1 MEFWHVLNRGVEKR
15 TIAQDDR
22 DRKRFV
28 HSLYYMNDTRSA
40 KNDERDRSVSEMS
53 TELDDRKR
61 LVTVH
66 AWCLMGNHYHLLLS
80 DYTEGGI
87 SEFTRKLSIG
97 YTHYFNLKYERSG
110 VLFQGRTKKVPITTD
125 RQFLYIMP
133 YIHLNPLD
141 FHKETHGWRRQCVAK
156 PTSALGHITAYRW
169 SSYRNYSGESEFSPI
184 LAGSELY
191 VDREAHVQTLNHF
204 LRQAPEP
211 DIDKLAL
218 E

>member
-1 MEFWHVLNRGVEKR
+1 MDFWHVLNRGVEKR
-15 TIAQDDR
+15 SIVQDNR
-22 DRKRFV
+22 DRVRFV
-28 HSLYYMNDTRSA
+28 QCLYYMNDERSSENA
-40 KNDERDRSVSEMS
+40 VRDMGDLALG
-53 TELDDRKR
+53 TEDDRER

-80 DYTEGGI
+80 ENTDGGI
-87 SEFTRKLSIG
+87 GQYTRKLNIG

-110 VLFQGRTKKVPITTD
+110 VLFQGKTKRVPITSE

-141 FHKETHGWRRQCVAK
+141 FHKETQDWRRQCVAK
-156 PTSALGHITAYRW
+156 PTSALEHITAYRW
-169 SSYRNYSGESEFSPI
+169 SSYRNYAGESESAPI

-191 VDREAHVQTLNHF
+191 ADREAHVQTLKHF
-204 LRQAPEP
+204 LRHAPEP
-211 DIDKLAL
+211 DVDKLTL